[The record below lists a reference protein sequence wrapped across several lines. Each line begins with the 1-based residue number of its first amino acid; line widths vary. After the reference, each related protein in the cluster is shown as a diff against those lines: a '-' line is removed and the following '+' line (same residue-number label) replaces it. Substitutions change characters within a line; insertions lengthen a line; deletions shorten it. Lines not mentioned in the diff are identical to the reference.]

1 MLVRLL
7 YASRAVDAAPAA
19 LEGILAAAR
28 QHNLQ
33 LGVTGALVY
42 GRGVFLQ
49 VIEGSRPAISALYGS
64 IQRDP
69 RHKDVELLHF
79 EEITQRRFGSWTMG
93 LVDVERVNP
102 SVLLKYSERPVLDPY
117 AVSGQAS
124 MALMEDLIAT
134 AAIGAHP

>member
-79 EEITQRRFGSWTMG
+79 EEIAQRRFGSWTMG